1 MAHHTT
7 AKNTGLV
14 LLYLYSKSQHTMS
27 KKLGSDTILISFYLK
42 KIKLFL
48 GFGYNQLH
56 HTKCSLPKEQL
67 NQEVNANSSK

>member
-14 LLYLYSKSQHTMS
+14 LLYSKSQHMMA
-27 KKLGSDTILISFYLK
+27 KKLGSDTILMPFYLK
-42 KIKLFL
+42 KTRLILS
-48 GFGYNQLH
+48 FGYNQLH

-67 NQEVNANSSK
+67 NQEVNTNNSK